1 MGKMMDNVRTID
13 SAVRTLLLTVL
24 IAGLVAAGY
33 WGFLEYSKRD
43 RLLAAQE
50 AEIRSASAK
59 LSSLQANLDRKQLEI
74 ESLQQHVEKLQTS
87 MHLLKTDQRLARI
100 NVLSIQRND
109 KGRAIASELEFV
121 ELSPHGDNLS
131 APKKFKL
138 PGDVIY
144 IDNWIVKFDDSY
156 TEKGDVERG
165 TSLCLFRRIFSEEQ
179 SPNEGFSLDEVG
191 MRPQAYA
198 RGGRLSDFET
208 KLWSEFWE
216 FSNDAKKASDM
227 GIRAANGEAVSVK
240 VREGKSYAISLR
252 ASDGLS
258 IKPIADESNAGT
270 RASSNSTAP
279 PNADSTASAKAA
291 RDAAQDAKYRVEPAA
306 ETSVAVPAKKQNA
319 DELPVSPPTK
329 TARAIELPVTDSS
342 APTTPPSS
350 VSDNSNEK
358 VPKP

>member
-1 MGKMMDNVRTID
+1 MGKLMDNVRTID

-24 IAGLVAAGY
+24 VAGLVAAGY

-59 LSSLQANLDRKQLEI
+59 LHSLQADLERKQVEV
-74 ESLQQHVEKLQTS
+74 ESLQQHVDKLQTA

-109 KGRAIASELEFV
+109 KGRAISSELEFV
-121 ELSPHGDNLS
+121 ELSPHGDTLS
-131 APKKFKL
+131 APKKFRL

-144 IDNWIVKFDDSY
+144 IDNWIVKFDDRY
-156 TEKGDVERG
+156 TEKGDIERG

-216 FSNDAKKASDM
+216 FANDAKRASDL

-240 VREGKSYAISLR
+240 IREGKSYSISLR

-258 IKPIADESNAGT
+258 IKPIADESKSET
-270 RASSNSTAP
+270 SASSNSNVQSA
-279 PNADSTASAKAA
+279 ADAVGRNRRSA
-291 RDAAQDAKYRVEPAA
+291 R
-306 ETSVAVPAKKQNA
+306 
-319 DELPVSPPTK
+319 L
-329 TARAIELPVTDSS
+329 AIC
-342 APTTPPSS
+342 
-350 VSDNSNEK
+350 
-358 VPKP
+358 